1 MRGGN
6 TVRRSTTTISAIALV
21 FPACVACSSADTQP
35 TVGRCQAILSVGNET
50 YWGVQIGTERIH
62 LGEPLRRG
70 VLSACT
76 DGTFAHHATGRV
88 TTVYRLNGFDTDTA
102 LVSHS
107 GPGDPFT
114 LWVRTTGFEP
124 PFVVPAELQ
133 QVIDDNPVDDG
144 KATGVN

>member
-1 MRGGN
+1 M
-6 TVRRSTTTISAIALV
+6 SAIALV
-21 FPACVACSSADTQP
+21 LAGCVACSSADKEP
-35 TVGRCQAILSVGNET
+35 TVARCEAILSVGNKT

-70 VLSACT
+70 DLSSCS
-76 DGTFAHHATGRV
+76 DGTFAHHATGKL
-88 TTVYRLNGFDTDTA
+88 TTVYRLSGFDTDVA

-114 LWVRTTGFEP
+114 LWVKTTGNEP

-133 QVIDDNPVDDG
+133 RIIDDNPVRT
-144 KATGVN
+144 APAECHSSWPASLVH